1 VNAARRIARYL
12 RFTRRV
18 LRDFSRNHGL
28 LLAGGVGY
36 NLLLSIVPLFAVLGV
51 VLSHV
56 TSEEQLL
63 VAIETEARMMVPGQ
77 AELLVGSV
85 RSLLD
90 RREVVGW
97 VGFAAMLFFS
107 SLAFR
112 MLDDAIAII
121 FHRHSRA
128 GRRRAWVAVLLPYAY
143 VLVLGFALLL
153 LTGLVSLAD
162 GLSRRDFAVLGVP
175 LPVAAAAVFG
185 LWVAG
190 YLGVALLVASIY
202 KVLPVVR
209 IAPSRALVGGLV
221 AAALWEVSR
230 RALLWWFAN
239 LSVIDTVYGSLG
251 TVVFVLLY
259 LEAAAVILLL
269 GAQVIA
275 ELERSASAGVA
286 WHVDPD
292 EVERERSSA
301 LP

>member
-1 VNAARRIARYL
+1 
-12 RFTRRV
+12 
-18 LRDFSRNHGL
+18 
-28 LLAGGVGY
+28 
-36 NLLLSIVPLFAVLGV
+36 
-51 VLSHV
+51 
-56 TSEEQLL
+56 
-63 VAIETEARMMVPGQ
+63 
-77 AELLVGSV
+77 
-85 RSLLD
+85 
-90 RREVVGW
+90 
-97 VGFAAMLFFS
+97 
-107 SLAFR
+107 
-112 MLDDAIAII
+112 
-121 FHRHSRA
+121 
-128 GRRRAWVAVLLPYAY
+128 VLLPYAY

-175 LPVAAAAVFG
+175 LPFAAAAVFG
-185 LWVAG
+185 LWAAG
-190 YLGVALLVASIY
+190 FFGVALLVASIY

-239 LSVIDTVYGSLG
+239 LTVIDTVYGSLG

-286 WHVDPD
+286 WHEDPD
-292 EVERERSSA
+292 EVERERGSS